1 ANDDLPSISLSL
13 NKTSVL
19 EDGNDNLVYTFTRTG
34 PTDNTLTV
42 YYAVS
47 GTASSTTDYT
57 GIPTTTTKS
66 IIFAKN
72 SSTALLTIDPK
83 SDSVVEADE
92 ELKVTL
98 SNDSNYNIVT
108 DLSYATGVI
117 LNDDESSS
125 NSKIMSGSSNSLT
138 LTGTKRINGVGNDK
152 DNVIIGN
159 SNNNR
164 LYGGLGK
171 DILTGGGTVDR
182 DIYGYKALGDSQ
194 LTSYDIITDFNYKD
208 FIDAPLAVETEKL
221 IKSIGS
227 IATLNEADLSILLSE
242 SLFTPNSVSAFTV
255 ANMQGTFITL
265 NDDSMGYQ
273 SKSDALIFLA
283 NYTLSTTK
291 YVDFI

>member
-1 ANDDLPSISLSL
+1 
-13 NKTSVL
+13 
-19 EDGNDNLVYTFTRTG
+19 
-34 PTDNTLTV
+34 
-42 YYAVS
+42 
-47 GTASSTTDYT
+47 
-57 GIPTTTTKS
+57 
-66 IIFAKN
+66 
-72 SSTALLTIDPK
+72 
-83 SDSVVEADE
+83 
-92 ELKVTL
+92 
-98 SNDSNYNIVT
+98 
-108 DLSYATGVI
+108 
-117 LNDDESSS
+117 
-125 NSKIMSGSSNSLT
+125 MSGSSNSLT

-182 DIYGYKALGDSQ
+182 DIYGYKALADSQ

-208 FIDAPLAVETEKL
+208 FIDAPISVETEKL

>member
-1 ANDDLPSISLSL
+1 M
-13 NKTSVL
+13 
-19 EDGNDNLVYTFTRTG
+19 
-34 PTDNTLTV
+34 
-42 YYAVS
+42 
-47 GTASSTTDYT
+47 
-57 GIPTTTTKS
+57 PTTTTKT
-66 IIFAKN
+66 IIFATN

-83 SDSVVEADE
+83 NDTTTEPDE
-92 ELKVTL
+92 IVTITPTA
-98 SNDSNYNIVT
+98 NPTYNIST
-108 DLSYATGVI
+108 PYQEAI
-117 LNDDESSS
+117 IANDDKSSS
-125 NSKIMSGSSNSLT
+125 ITKTISGSSNSLT
-138 LTGTKRINGVGNDK
+138 LTGLRRINGVGNDK

-171 DILTGGGTVDR
+171 GILTGGGTIDR
-182 DIYGYKALGDSQ
+182 DIYGYKELADSQ
-194 LTSYDIITDFNYKD
+194 LNNYDIIADFNAKD

-227 IATLNEADLSILLSE
+227 IETLNEADLSILLSE

-255 ANMQGTFITL
+255 ASMQGTFITL
-265 NDDSMGYQ
+265 NDDLIGYQ